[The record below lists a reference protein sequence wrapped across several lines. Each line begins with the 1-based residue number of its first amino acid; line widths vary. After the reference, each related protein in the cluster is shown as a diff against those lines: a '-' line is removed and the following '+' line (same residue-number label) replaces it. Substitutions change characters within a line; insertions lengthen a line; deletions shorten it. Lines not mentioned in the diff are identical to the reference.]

1 MTEIKLNMLNDIQ
14 LSKISGGQEYISD
27 ENAMRNALN
36 YYIDLL
42 PFTSRKHVRI
52 KYNIDNWTQ
61 DFDNENLFKRNMTQ
75 TYEINDMKWSALSN
89 AEKRRVIIPVV
100 GVGFIAGCT
109 GLSTLVRYLSNRSS
123 N

>member
-1 MTEIKLNMLNDIQ
+1 MTEIKLNMLDNIQ

-27 ENAMRNALN
+27 ENTLRNVLN

-52 KYNIDNWTQ
+52 KYNVDNWTQ
-61 DFDNENLFKRNMTQ
+61 DSDNENLFKRNITQ
-75 TYEINDMKWSALSN
+75 IYEINDMKWNALSKT
-89 AEKRRVIIPVV
+89 EKRQVIIPVV

-109 GLSTLVRYLSNRSS
+109 GIKTLVRYLSNRSS

>member
-1 MTEIKLNMLNDIQ
+1 MTEIKLNMLDDIQ
-14 LSKISGGQEYISD
+14 LSKISGGQEYVSD
-27 ENAMRNALN
+27 ENAMRNVLN

-52 KYNIDNWTQ
+52 KYSVDNWTR
-61 DFDNENLFKRNMTQ
+61 DYDNENLFKRNMTQ
-75 TYEINDMKWSALSN
+75 TYEINDMKWNVLSN
-89 AEKRRVIIPVV
+89 AEKRQVIIPVI

-109 GLSTLVRYLSNRSS
+109 GINALIRYLSNRSS